1 MKKSIVIFLMLF
13 ILIGYSISLPQEY
26 TIPSKKYFVSAS
38 EIDSKSQMFID
49 ASLEFGVPASILMA
63 MAIEET
69 SFGTKGVATSK
80 NNWFGMEKGSL
91 YPTDPSYT
99 GRFEVYPD
107 AATSIRDAARLVG
120 SPVSSYKA
128 TNIIINN
135 GGLSNSYSDI
145 ARSITSH
152 WCVNEPGAPC
162 SYDAQTL
169 LNDIEKF
176 GLKKYDTAL
185 SNLSVKE
192 LKDILDKYY
201 GPNAIAIP
209 GFDKAVTNWN
219 GIYTVPDIS
228 NNTYNILYFNTTYY
242 GDITQGYIY
251 KKYHQE
257 PLWEEL
263 ALDTDYQKVTHIIGN
278 IFLQG
283 EKLYGDG
290 ELHIGDFLFN
300 GSDQYAPIGE
310 IIIEGGE
317 FSGSPLPMGSYTCTS
332 GFGYRGNIGLAG
344 ASKNHKA
351 IDLAVPV
358 GTPVYTVGA
367 GTVSYSG
374 SLGSCGNA
382 IKIEHGNGLQTRYCH
397 LSTLNVKVGQT
408 VQSGDVIALSGNTGN
423 STGPHLD
430 FQVNQNGTAVDP
442 RSVIDAL
449 KGLKCTNGL

>member
-1 MKKSIVIFLMLF
+1 MKKGIVIFLMLF

-169 LNDIEKF
+169 LNDI
-176 GLKKYDTAL
+176 
-185 SNLSVKE
+185 
-192 LKDILDKYY
+192 
-201 GPNAIAIP
+201 
-209 GFDKAVTNWN
+209 
-219 GIYTVPDIS
+219 
-228 NNTYNILYFNTTYY
+228 
-242 GDITQGYIY
+242 
-251 KKYHQE
+251 
-257 PLWEEL
+257 
-263 ALDTDYQKVTHIIGN
+263 
-278 IFLQG
+278 
-283 EKLYGDG
+283 
-290 ELHIGDFLFN
+290 
-300 GSDQYAPIGE
+300 
-310 IIIEGGE
+310 
-317 FSGSPLPMGSYTCTS
+317 
-332 GFGYRGNIGLAG
+332 
-344 ASKNHKA
+344 
-351 IDLAVPV
+351 
-358 GTPVYTVGA
+358 
-367 GTVSYSG
+367 
-374 SLGSCGNA
+374 
-382 IKIEHGNGLQTRYCH
+382 
-397 LSTLNVKVGQT
+397 
-408 VQSGDVIALSGNTGN
+408 
-423 STGPHLD
+423 
-430 FQVNQNGTAVDP
+430 
-442 RSVIDAL
+442 
-449 KGLKCTNGL
+449 